1 MDIAMLLVR
10 LTLGPLLVGHGA
22 QHALGWFGG
31 YGADGTGAWLEGFG
45 FPSGRR
51 LALLLG
57 WSEIAAGSLFAVGFL
72 VPLAAATI
80 VGIAVAAA
88 MTDHAGKGPW
98 IWKNG
103 YEYVLVLAV
112 VAVAVAIVGPGVVSI
127 DRLAGR
133 TSSGAGWGATAAAF
147 GLATGVAVLALRQPS
162 TTAAARPVASTPVS
176 RP

>member
-31 YGADGTGAWLEGFG
+31 YGADGTGAWLEGFR

-57 WSEIAAGSLFAVGFL
+57 WTEIAAGTLFAFGFA
-72 VPLAAATI
+72 VPLAAAAI
-80 VGIAVAAA
+80 VGIALAAA
-88 MTDHAGKGPW
+88 MTDHAGNGPW

-112 VAVAVAIVGPGVVSI
+112 VAVAVAIVGPGAVSL
-127 DRLAGR
+127 DRLVGI
-133 TSSGAGWGATAAAF
+133 TSTSAGWGAVAGVV
-147 GLATGVAVLALRQPS
+147 GLAAGAAILSLRRPYPAETSTGLTS
-162 TTAAARPVASTPVS
+162 TTAAS
-176 RP
+176 